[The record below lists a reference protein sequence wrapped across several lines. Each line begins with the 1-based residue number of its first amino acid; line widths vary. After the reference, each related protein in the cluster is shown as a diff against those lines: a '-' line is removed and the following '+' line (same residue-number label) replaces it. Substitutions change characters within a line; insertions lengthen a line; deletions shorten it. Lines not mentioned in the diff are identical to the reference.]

1 MGYTN
6 IRGYIEG
13 FPNWKAKGM
22 PVAVSPKHI
31 LAEMEKEMPFVLVD
45 VRPKSVAEKEHIPS
59 AVNIPL
65 KDLANAKDLF
75 PEHKKAPIY
84 VYAESDEEAIKATST
99 IRSWGYVNVA
109 YIPGGIEAWKK
120 AGGKTEAQKLAT
132 KIVYV
137 PKPRPGTFPVD
148 EFKKIV
154 EAETLPDKY
163 VILDVR
169 EPDELQSGHFKKA
182 LHIPLSELEA
192 KVKELPKDKIYL
204 VHCATGV
211 RAEMAYNILKK
222 AGLNAYYIY
231 ANIEFDGEKYKIEP
245 RD

>member
-1 MGYTN
+1 M
-6 IRGYIEG
+6 
-13 FPNWKAKGM
+13 
-22 PVAVSPKHI
+22 
-31 LAEMEKEMPFVLVD
+31 
-45 VRPKSVAEKEHIPS
+45 
-59 AVNIPL
+59 
-65 KDLANAKDLF
+65 
-75 PEHKKAPIY
+75 
-84 VYAESDEEAIKATST
+84 
-99 IRSWGYVNVA
+99 
-109 YIPGGIEAWKK
+109 
-120 AGGKTEAQKLAT
+120 
-132 KIVYV
+132 

-169 EPDELQSGHFKKA
+169 EPNELQSGYFKKA

-192 KVKELPKDKIYL
+192 KVKELPKDKVYL

-231 ANIEFDGEKYKIEP
+231 ASIEFDGEKYKIEP